1 MIRDSNHELLL
12 NIPTLLSRL
21 VDLVRNKD
29 YTVRY
34 DNFNQEHEHFLQMID
49 DSMSDDFDDMDDDNS
64 SIDSLNVLNINR
76 RRIHNDDI
84 RMQPALLAASK
95 INNYVHVLYTLSLF
109 LIGKERKKVQKIL
122 TKLKLASALQSLF
135 EFLYWNCNW

>member
-1 MIRDSNHELLL
+1 
-12 NIPTLLSRL
+12 
-21 VDLVRNKD
+21 
-29 YTVRY
+29 
-34 DNFNQEHEHFLQMID
+34 
-49 DSMSDDFDDMDDDNS
+49 MSDDFDDMDDEDENS
-64 SIDSLNVLNINR
+64 SNESLDFMLNNSGISSVR